1 MLARWSQY
9 ASLPLRLVLGALFLM
24 HGSQK
29 LFGIF
34 GGAGLSGTAASM
46 TSLGVTPGLFW
57 AWVAGLVELIGGAAL
72 VLGAVTRW
80 TAIVL
85 ALESLIAIVAAAF
98 GAATNVEFRL
108 AGLAGLVALSFI
120 GPQLY
125 ALDTRVPM
133 LMPLA
138 DGLPQAESARKAA

>member
-1 MLARWSQY
+1 MLARWRQY

-29 LFGIF
+29 LFGVF
-34 GGAGLSGTAASM
+34 GGPGLSGTAASM
-46 TSLGVTPGLFW
+46 ASLNATPGLFW

-85 ALESLIAIVAAAF
+85 GLEWLMTIVAAAF

-108 AGLAGLVALSFI
+108 GALAGLVALSLI

-133 LMPLA
+133 LTPLA
-138 DGLPQAESARKAA
+138 DGLPPAESARKAA

>member
-1 MLARWSQY
+1 MLARWRQY

-29 LFGIF
+29 LFF
-34 GGAGLSGTAASM
+34 GGPGLSGTAASLA
-46 TSLGVTPGLFW
+46 SLSVTPGLFW

-72 VLGAVTRW
+72 VLDAVTRW

-85 ALESLIAIVAAAF
+85 VLESLIAIVAAAF
-98 GAATNVEFRL
+98 GAATNAEFRL
-108 AGLAGLVALSFI
+108 GALAGLVALSLI
-120 GPQLY
+120 GPRLY

-133 LMPLA
+133 LTPLA
-138 DGLPQAESARKAA
+138 DGLPPAESARKAA